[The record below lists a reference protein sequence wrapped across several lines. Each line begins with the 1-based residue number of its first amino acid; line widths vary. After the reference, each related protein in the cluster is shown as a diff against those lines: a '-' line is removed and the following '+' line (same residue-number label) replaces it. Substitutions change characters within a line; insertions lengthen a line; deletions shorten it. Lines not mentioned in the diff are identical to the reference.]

1 MKSCELIITKYH
13 GDART
18 IWTPSCGVYD
28 LIEKLT
34 EFAGI
39 GKHKAIV
46 GIFLLMVELGV
57 TVYDDGSKLDI
68 AKECPSL
75 SALYG
80 PFDIPLLTPKPTV
93 KKKKLVHKS
102 THIWQ

>member
-1 MKSCELIITKYH
+1 LKSCELLISKYD
-13 GDART
+13 GDARG
-18 IWTPSCGVYD
+18 IWTPSCDVSD
-28 LIEKLT
+28 LVERLT

-46 GIFLLMVELGV
+46 GVFLLTVEMGV

-68 AKECPSL
+68 AKECPAL

-80 PFDIPLLTPKPTV
+80 PFDFPLLKQKPNV
-93 KKKKLVHKS
+93 
-102 THIWQ
+102 